1 MAKHHWGGGSL
12 ESHITLCLKEF
23 IQNPRFNGIDFDDE
37 IKKDALCGEMT
48 ALRQIQGIQNKITYL
63 KAYKRH
69 AKGFFNKL
77 KARILYR
84 GCKLR
89 LLLNKIARKTLN

>member
-1 MAKHHWGGGSL
+1 MAKNHWGGGSL
-12 ESHITLCLKEF
+12 ETHIALCLKEF

-48 ALRQIQGIQNKITYL
+48 ALCQIQGTQNKIAYL

-69 AKGFFNKL
+69 AKGFLAKL

-84 GCKLR
+84 VCKIGFILV
-89 LLLNKIARKTLN
+89 KIITK